1 MHDPHCVPV
10 GMLFHLGIMII
21 ESFTFKGNTWHNLC
35 SELCCTAPAAK
46 QDNGVGKR
54 RRRPS
59 RVIRSRLAVIVFD
72 KDDDCGGL
80 LFVDIFVEFDKH

>member
-1 MHDPHCVPV
+1 MQHPHCVPV
-10 GMLFHLGIMII
+10 GMLLHLGIMII
-21 ESFTFKGNTWHNLC
+21 ESFKATITWHNLC
-35 SELCCTAPAAK
+35 SDLCSTVIAAE
-46 QDNGVGKR
+46 QDNVVGKR

-59 RVIRSRLAVIVFD
+59 RVTISRLAVIVFD

>member
-1 MHDPHCVPV
+1 MQQPHCVPV
-10 GMLFHLGIMII
+10 GMLLHLGMMII
-21 ESFTFKGNTWHNLC
+21 ESFTFKGYTWHNLC
-35 SELCCTAPAAK
+35 SELCCTAIAAE

-59 RVIRSRLAVIVFD
+59 RVTLSRLAVIVFD